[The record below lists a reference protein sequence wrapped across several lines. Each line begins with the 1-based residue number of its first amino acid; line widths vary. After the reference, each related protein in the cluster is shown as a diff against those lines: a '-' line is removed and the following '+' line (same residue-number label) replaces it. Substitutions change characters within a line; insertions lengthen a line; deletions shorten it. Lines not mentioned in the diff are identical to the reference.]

1 MTSSSPLTAPI
12 PVVPSNRSSYPGESL
27 STASRVLYVLVL
39 GALVALGPFTIDL
52 YLPALP
58 LLAQEF
64 VAPEATIQLTL
75 TATMIGFGLGQLVI
89 GPWSDTVGR
98 RLPLVIATTL
108 HVGASIGVA
117 FSPDLTWVLVFRV
130 LQGVGAAGG
139 GVVAMATVR
148 DLFGGQ
154 PLVRMLSR
162 LALVTGLAP
171 ILAPVIGSQLLVLL
185 DWRGL
190 FVALAGYGLVVV
202 ALTTLLITETL
213 PVERRRLRGHSTAR
227 QRYRA
232 VLSDRVFIGVALIAG
247 LMFSGLFAYLSSS
260 SFVFQ
265 EVYGLN
271 AQQYG
276 ALFAINSL
284 GLAVASQ
291 VSSRLMRRFPP
302 ARILTISLPVMAVA
316 GFAAAAIA
324 TTGELSFLPIAAC
337 MFVFLTG
344 AGLSFPCIQVT
355 ALAPHGAEAG
365 TAAALLGAINFGL
378 ASLAAPIVGAFGTAS
393 AIPMG
398 VAMGACLSVAIV
410 LLWIV
415 VRPLRAKVV
424 GSSDGDL
431 SSSVH

>member
-1 MTSSSPLTAPI
+1 MTTLTHPGDAL
-12 PVVPSNRSSYPGESL
+12 SRS
-27 STASRVLYVLVL
+27 SRVLYVVVL

-52 YLPALP
+52 YLPAFP
-58 LLAQEF
+58 A
-64 VAPEATIQLTL
+64 VADALDASESAIQLTL
-75 TATMIGFGLGQLVI
+75 TATMIGFGLGQLAV
-89 GPWSDTVGR
+89 GPWSDSIGR
-98 RLPLVIATTL
+98 RLPLILATVV
-108 HVGASIGVA
+108 HVGASVGVA
-117 FSPDLTWVLVFRV
+117 LAPDISWVLVFRV

-162 LALVTGLAP
+162 LALVTSLAP

-190 FVALAGYGLVVV
+190 FLALAGYGVVIV
-202 ALTTLLITETL
+202 VLAATLIAETL
-213 PVERRRLRGHSTAR
+213 PPERRRVRGHSTTL

-247 LMFSGLFAYLSSS
+247 LLFSGLFAYLSAS
-260 SFVFQ
+260 SFLFQ
-265 EVYGLN
+265 DLYGFDP
-271 AQQYG
+271 QQYG
-276 ALFAINSL
+276 ILFAVNSI
-284 GLAVASQ
+284 GLAVSSQ
-291 VSSRLMRRFPP
+291 VASRLMRRFAP
-302 ARILTISLPVMAVA
+302 ARILVVSLPLMATA
-316 GFAAAAIA
+316 GFV
-324 TTGELSFLPIAAC
+324 IAASAALGLGLAPLLASI
-337 MFVFLTG
+337 FVFVSC

-378 ASLAAPIVGAFGTAS
+378 ASTSAPIVGLFGTET

-398 VAMGACLSVAIV
+398 LAMGIVLTVATA

-415 VRPLRAKVV
+415 VRPLRATRIGDEPAKPLAV
-424 GSSDGDL
+424 G
-431 SSSVH
+431 H

>member
-1 MTSSSPLTAPI
+1 MTTSPI
-12 PVVPSNRSSYPGESL
+12 PVVLAHPGDAL
-27 STASRVLYVLVL
+27 SRASRVLYIVVL

-52 YLPALP
+52 YLPAFP
-58 LLAQEF
+58 VVAAELAASES
-64 VAPEATIQLTL
+64 AIQLTL
-75 TATMIGFGLGQLVI
+75 TATMVGFGLGQLVI

-98 RLPLVIATTL
+98 RLPLILATVI
-108 HVGASIGVA
+108 HVGASLGVA
-117 FSPDLTWVLVFRV
+117 FSPDITWVLVFRV

-162 LALVTGLAP
+162 LALVTSLAP
-171 ILAPVIGSQLLVLL
+171 ILAPVIGSQLMLWL

-190 FVALAGYGLVVV
+190 FVALAGYGVVIVVLAATLV
-202 ALTTLLITETL
+202 AETL
-213 PVERRRLRGHSTAR
+213 PPERRRVKGHSTTG

-232 VLSDRVFIGVALIAG
+232 VLSDRVFVGVALIAG
-247 LMFSGLFAYLSSS
+247 LLFSGLFAYLSSS

-265 EVYGLN
+265 EVYGFD

-276 ALFAINSL
+276 ILFAINSL
-284 GLAVASQ
+284 GLAIASQ
-291 VSSRLMRRFPP
+291 VASRLMRRFAPP
-302 ARILTISLPVMAVA
+302 RILAVSLPIMAVA
-316 GFAAAAIA
+316 GFTAALAAFL
-324 TTGELSFLPIAAC
+324 ELGLAPVVAST
-337 MFVFLTG
+337 FVFLTF

-365 TAAALLGAINFGL
+365 TAAALLGAINFGF
-378 ASLAAPIVGAFGTAS
+378 ASIAAPLVGAFGTET

-398 VAMGACLSVAIV
+398 LAMGIALTLAVV

-415 VRPLRAKVV
+415 VRPQHATVIDDAEAPA
-424 GSSDGDL
+424 GAG
-431 SSSVH
+431 H

>member
-1 MTSSSPLTAPI
+1 MTTFTHPGDALS
-12 PVVPSNRSSYPGESL
+12 RSSRL
-27 STASRVLYVLVL
+27 LYVLVL

-52 YLPALP
+52 YLPAFP
-58 LLAQEF
+58 V
-64 VAPEATIQLTL
+64 VADELGASDSAIQLTL

-98 RLPLVIATTL
+98 RLPLILATAL
-108 HVGASIGVA
+108 HVGASLGVA
-117 FSPDLTWVLVFRV
+117 FSPDITWVLVFRV

-162 LALVTGLAP
+162 LALVTSLAP
-171 ILAPVIGSQLLVLL
+171 ILAPVIGSSLLVVL

-190 FVALAGYGLVVV
+190 FVALAGYGILVVV
-202 ALTTLLITETL
+202 LAATLITETL
-213 PVERRRLRGHSTAR
+213 PPERRRVKGHSTTG

-232 VLSDRVFIGVALIAG
+232 VLSDRVFLGVALIAG
-247 LMFSGLFAYLSSS
+247 LVFSGLFAYLSSS

-265 EVYGLN
+265 QVYGLD
-271 AQQYG
+271 AQQFG
-276 ALFAINSL
+276 ILFAINSI
-284 GLAVASQ
+284 GLALASQ
-291 VSSRLMRRFPP
+291 LASRLMRRFAP
-302 ARILTISLPVMAVA
+302 AKILAVSLPLMVLAGLGIALAAALDAGLPVIVA
-316 GFAAAAIA
+316 G
-324 TTGELSFLPIAAC
+324 T
-337 MFVFLTG
+337 FVFLSC

-365 TAAALLGAINFGL
+365 TAAALLGAINFGI
-378 ASLAAPIVGAFGTAS
+378 ASIAAPVVGLFGTET

-398 VAMGACLSVAIV
+398 LAMATTLAVAVV

-415 VRPLRAKVV
+415 VRPLRAKPI
-424 GSSDGDL
+424 GDDEPTL
-431 SSSVH
+431 AGH

>member
-1 MTSSSPLTAPI
+1 MTSPTHPGDALS
-12 PVVPSNRSSYPGESL
+12 RS
-27 STASRVLYVLVL
+27 ARILYVVVL
-39 GALVALGPFTIDL
+39 GLLVGLGPFTIDL

-58 LLAQEF
+58 VIADELRAS
-64 VAPEATIQLTL
+64 EATIQLTL

-98 RLPLVIATTL
+98 KLPLILATVL
-108 HVGASIGVA
+108 HVGASFGVA
-117 FSPDLTWVLVFRV
+117 FAPDVEWVLVFRV
-130 LQGVGAAGG
+130 LQGAGAAGG

-171 ILAPVIGSQLLVLL
+171 ILAPVIGSQLLAVL

-190 FVALAGYGLVVV
+190 FLALAGYGVVV
-202 ALTTLLITETL
+202 AILAATFIVETL
-213 PVERRRLRGHSTAR
+213 PRDRRRVKGHSTTA

-232 VLSDRVFIGVALIAG
+232 VLSDRVFVGVALIAG
-247 LMFSGLFAYLSSS
+247 LMFSGLFAYLSAS

-265 EVYGLN
+265 EVYGLD
-271 AQQYG
+271 AQQFG
-276 ALFAINSL
+276 IVFAVNSI
-284 GLAVASQ
+284 GLATASQ
-291 VSSRLMRRFPP
+291 VASRLMRRFAPP
-302 ARILTISLPVMAVA
+302 KILAVSLPLMAVA
-316 GFAAAAIA
+316 GFGAAGAAALDAPFGVI
-324 TTGELSFLPIAAC
+324 LAC
-337 MFVFLTG
+337 TFVFLSC

-378 ASLAAPIVGAFGTAS
+378 ASAAAPIVGLFGTGS

-398 VAMGACLSVAIV
+398 LGMAITISVAIV
-410 LLWIV
+410 LLWVV
-415 VRPLRAKVV
+415 VRPLRSKPI
-424 GSSDGDL
+424 GDDDA
-431 SSSVH
+431 VNATAGH

>member
-1 MTSSSPLTAPI
+1 MTTLTHPGDALP
-12 PVVPSNRSSYPGESL
+12 RSSRL
-27 STASRVLYVLVL
+27 LYVLVL

-58 LLAQEF
+58 L
-64 VAPEATIQLTL
+64 VAEELRAAESTIQLTL
-75 TATMIGFGLGQLVI
+75 TATMIGFGVGQLVI

-98 RLPLVIATTL
+98 RLPLILAATL
-108 HVGASIGVA
+108 HVGASLGVA
-117 FSPDLTWVLVFRV
+117 FSPDITGVLIFRV

-190 FVALAGYGLVVV
+190 FVSLAGYGILVTVL
-202 ALTTLLITETL
+202 AATLIVETL
-213 PVERRRLRGHSTAR
+213 PPERRRVRGHSTPW

-265 EVYGLN
+265 QVYGLD

-276 ALFAINSL
+276 IVFAVNSI
-284 GLAVASQ
+284 GLAAASQ
-291 VSSRLMRRFPP
+291 VSSRLMRRFAPP
-302 ARILTISLPVMAVA
+302 KILTISLPIMALA
-316 GFAAAAIA
+316 GFSAAAGAAMGAPFGVIVA
-324 TTGELSFLPIAAC
+324 CTFL
-337 MFVFLTG
+337 FLAS

-378 ASLAAPIVGAFGTAS
+378 ASLAAPLVGLFGTAS

-398 VAMGACLSVAIV
+398 LAMGIAISIAIV
-410 LLWIV
+410 LLWVV
-415 VRPLRAKVV
+415 VRPLRSKPVADDDEFAPA
-424 GSSDGDL
+424 G
-431 SSSVH
+431 H

>member
-1 MTSSSPLTAPI
+1 MTSLTH
-12 PVVPSNRSSYPGESL
+12 PGDAL
-27 STASRVLYVLVL
+27 SRPARVLYVVVL
-39 GALVALGPFTIDL
+39 GLLVGLGPFTIDL

-58 LLAQEF
+58 VISDELRAS
-64 VAPEATIQLTL
+64 EATIQLTL

-98 RLPLVIATTL
+98 KLPLILATVL
-108 HVGASIGVA
+108 HVGASLGVA
-117 FSPDLTWVLVFRV
+117 FSPDVEWVLVFRV
-130 LQGVGAAGG
+130 LQGAGAAGG

-171 ILAPVIGSQLLVLL
+171 ILAPVIGSQLLAVL

-190 FVALAGYGLVVV
+190 FLALAGYGVVV
-202 ALTTLLITETL
+202 TVLAATLIVETL
-213 PVERRRLRGHSTAR
+213 PRERRRVKGHSTTA

-232 VLSDRVFIGVALIAG
+232 VLSDRVFVGVALIAG
-247 LMFSGLFAYLSSS
+247 LMFSGLFAYLSAS

-265 EVYGLN
+265 EVYGLD
-271 AQQYG
+271 AQQFG
-276 ALFAINSL
+276 IVFAINSV

-291 VSSRLMRRFPP
+291 VASQLMRRYAPP
-302 ARILTISLPVMAVA
+302 KILAISLPLMGIA
-316 GFAAAAIA
+316 GFGAAGAAALGAPFAVIL
-324 TTGELSFLPIAAC
+324 TCT
-337 MFVFLTG
+337 FVFLSC

-378 ASLAAPIVGAFGTAS
+378 ASAAAPIVGLFGTES

-398 VAMGACLSVAIV
+398 LGMGITISVAIV
-410 LLWIV
+410 LLWAV
-415 VRPLRAKVV
+415 VRPL
-424 GSSDGDL
+424 SSTPIADDDAVNATAG
-431 SSSVH
+431 H

>member
-1 MTSSSPLTAPI
+1 MTSLTHPGDAL
-12 PVVPSNRSSYPGESL
+12 SRS
-27 STASRVLYVLVL
+27 SRVLYIVVL

-52 YLPALP
+52 YLPAFP
-58 LLAQEF
+58 V
-64 VAPEATIQLTL
+64 VADELRASEPAIQLTL
-75 TATMIGFGLGQLVI
+75 TATMIGFGLGQLVV

-98 RLPLVIATTL
+98 RLPLILATTL
-108 HVGASIGVA
+108 HVGASLGVA
-117 FSPDLTWVLVFRV
+117 FAPDITWVLIFRV
-130 LQGVGAAGG
+130 LQGIGAAGG

-162 LALVTGLAP
+162 LALVTSLAP
-171 ILAPVIGSQLLVLL
+171 ILAPVIGSQLLALL

-190 FVALAGYGLVVV
+190 FVALAAYGVVV
-202 ALTTLLITETL
+202 VVLAAVLIAETL
-213 PVERRRLRGHSTAR
+213 PPERRRVRGHSTTA

-247 LMFSGLFAYLSSS
+247 LMFSGLFAYLSAS
-260 SFVFQ
+260 SFLFQ
-265 EVYGLN
+265 DVYGFN

-276 ALFAINSL
+276 ILFAINSI
-284 GLAVASQ
+284 GLAVSSQ
-291 VSSRLMRRFPP
+291 VASRLMRRFPP
-302 ARILTISLPVMAVA
+302 PRVLAVSLPLMAVA
-316 GFAAAAIA
+316 GFTAAA
-324 TTGELSFLPIAAC
+324 SAALDLGLAPLVAST
-337 MFVFLTG
+337 FVFLSC

-378 ASLAAPIVGAFGTAS
+378 ASLSAPIVGVFGTET

-398 VAMGACLSVAIV
+398 LGMGILLTVATA

-415 VRPLRAKVV
+415 VRPLRARVV
-424 GSSDGDL
+424 GEEPAEL
-431 SSSVH
+431 EIAAH

>member
-1 MTSSSPLTAPI
+1 MTALTHPGDAL
-12 PVVPSNRSSYPGESL
+12 SRSGRL
-27 STASRVLYVLVL
+27 LYVLVL

-52 YLPALP
+52 YLPAFP
-58 LLAQEF
+58 V
-64 VAPEATIQLTL
+64 VAEELRASETAIQLTL
-75 TATMIGFGLGQLVI
+75 TATMIGFGLGQLVV

-98 RLPLVIATTL
+98 RLPLVLATVL
-108 HVGASIGVA
+108 HVGASVGVA
-117 FSPDLTWVLVFRV
+117 LSPDIAGILIFRV

-190 FVALAGYGLVVV
+190 FLALAGYGLVIVV
-202 ALTTLLITETL
+202 LTLLLVRETL
-213 PVERRRLRGHSTAR
+213 PPERRRVRGHSTVR
-227 QRYRA
+227 ERYVA
-232 VLSDRVFIGVALIAG
+232 VLSDRVFVGIALIAG
-247 LMFSGLFAYLSSS
+247 LLFSGLFAYLSSS

-265 EVYGLN
+265 EVYGLD

-276 ALFAINSL
+276 ILFAVNSL
-284 GLAVASQ
+284 GLAVSSQ
-291 VSSRLMRRFPP
+291 VASRLMRRFPP
-302 ARILTISLPVMAVA
+302 PRVLAVSLPVMAAA
-316 GFAAAAIA
+316 GFAAAVAA
-324 TTGELSFLPIAAC
+324 SWSSSFWVVAAC
-337 MFVFLTG
+337 VFVFLSG

-365 TAAALLGAINFGL
+365 TAAALLGATNFGI
-378 ASLAAPIVGAFGTAS
+378 ASLAGPIVGLFGTES

-398 VAMGACLSVAIV
+398 IAMGLTLTAAVT

-415 VRPLRAKVV
+415 VRPLRAARV
-424 GSSDGDL
+424 GDEPDPAPA
-431 SSSVH
+431 H

>member
-1 MTSSSPLTAPI
+1 VTH
-12 PVVPSNRSSYPGESL
+12 PGEAL
-27 STASRVLYVLVL
+27 SRSSRVLYVIVL

-52 YLPALP
+52 YLPAFP
-58 LLAQEF
+58 VVADEF
-64 VAPEATIQLTL
+64 AGSESLIQLTL
-75 TATMIGFGLGQLVI
+75 TATMIGFGLGQLVV

-98 RLPLVIATTL
+98 RLPLILATTV
-108 HVGASIGVA
+108 HVGASLGVA
-117 FSPDLTWVLVFRV
+117 FSPDITWLLVFRV

-162 LALVTGLAP
+162 LALVTSLAP
-171 ILAPVIGSQLLVLL
+171 ILAPVIGSQLLVVL

-190 FVALAGYGLVVV
+190 FVALAAYGVVVV
-202 ALTTLLITETL
+202 ALASTLIAETL
-213 PVERRRLRGHSTAR
+213 PPERRRVRGHSTAA

-247 LMFSGLFAYLSSS
+247 LMFSGLFAYLSAS
-260 SFVFQ
+260 SFLFQ
-265 EVYGLN
+265 DVYGFD

-276 ALFAINSL
+276 ILFAVNSI
-284 GLAVASQ
+284 GLAVSSQ
-291 VSSRLMRRFPP
+291 VASRLMRRFAP
-302 ARILTISLPVMAVA
+302 ARILAVSLPLMAIA
-316 GFAAAAIA
+316 GFTAAAAA
-324 TTGELSFLPIAAC
+324 ALELGLAPIVAGT
-337 MFVFLTG
+337 FVFLSC

-378 ASLAAPIVGAFGTAS
+378 ASLSAPIVSVFGTET

-398 VAMGACLSVAIV
+398 LGMGILLSVATA

-415 VRPLRAKVV
+415 VRPLRAVRI
-424 GSSDGDL
+424 GDEPVEL
-431 SSSVH
+431 AVAAH

>member
-1 MTSSSPLTAPI
+1 VTH
-12 PVVPSNRSSYPGESL
+12 PGEAL
-27 STASRVLYVLVL
+27 SRSSRVLYVIVL

-52 YLPALP
+52 YLPAFP
-58 LLAQEF
+58 VVADEF
-64 VAPEATIQLTL
+64 AGSESLIQLTL
-75 TATMIGFGLGQLVI
+75 TATMIGFGLGQLVV

-98 RLPLVIATTL
+98 RLPLILATTV
-108 HVGASIGVA
+108 HVGASLGVA
-117 FSPDLTWVLVFRV
+117 FSPDITWLLVFRV

-162 LALVTGLAP
+162 LALVTSLAP
-171 ILAPVIGSQLLVLL
+171 ILAPVIGSQLLVVL

-190 FVALAGYGLVVV
+190 FVALAAYGVVVV
-202 ALTTLLITETL
+202 ALASTLIAETL
-213 PVERRRLRGHSTAR
+213 PPERRRVRGHSTAA

-247 LMFSGLFAYLSSS
+247 LMFSGLFAYLSAS
-260 SFVFQ
+260 SFLFQ
-265 EVYGLN
+265 DVYGFD

-276 ALFAINSL
+276 ILFAVNSI
-284 GLAVASQ
+284 GLAVSSQ
-291 VSSRLMRRFPP
+291 VASRLMRRFAP
-302 ARILTISLPVMAVA
+302 ARILAVSLPLMAIA
-316 GFAAAAIA
+316 GFTAAAAA
-324 TTGELSFLPIAAC
+324 ALDLGLAPIVAGT
-337 MFVFLTG
+337 FVFLSC

-378 ASLAAPIVGAFGTAS
+378 ASLSAPIVSVFGTET

-398 VAMGACLSVAIV
+398 LGMGILLSVATA

-415 VRPLRAKVV
+415 VRPLRAVRI
-424 GSSDGDL
+424 GDEPAEL
-431 SSSVH
+431 AVAAH

>member
-1 MTSSSPLTAPI
+1 MTALTH
-12 PVVPSNRSSYPGESL
+12 PGDAL
-27 STASRVLYVLVL
+27 SRRARVLYVVVL
-39 GALVALGPFTIDL
+39 GALVGLGPFTIDL
-52 YLPALP
+52 YLPAFP
-58 LLAQEF
+58 V
-64 VAPEATIQLTL
+64 VAEELRASEATIQLTL

-98 RLPLVIATTL
+98 RLPLILATVL
-108 HVGASIGVA
+108 HVGASLGVA
-117 FSPDLTWVLVFRV
+117 FSPDITWVLVFRV

-171 ILAPVIGSQLLVLL
+171 VVAPVIGSQLLAVL

-190 FVALAGYGLVVV
+190 FIALAGYGIVVTV
-202 ALTTLLITETL
+202 LAAVFVTETL
-213 PVERRRLRGHSTAR
+213 PPERRRVKGHSTTA

-232 VLSDRVFIGVALIAG
+232 VLSDRVFVGVALIAG
-247 LMFSGLFAYLSSS
+247 LVFSGLFAYLSAS

-265 EVYGLN
+265 EVYGLD
-271 AQQYG
+271 AQQFG
-276 ALFAINSL
+276 ILFAANSI
-284 GLAVASQ
+284 GLAVSSQ
-291 VSSRLMRRFPP
+291 VASRLMRRFAPP
-302 ARILTISLPVMAVA
+302 KILAVSLPLMALAGYGAAVA
-316 GFAAAAIA
+316 AVLDAPLGVVV
-324 TTGELSFLPIAAC
+324 AC
-337 MFVFLTG
+337 TFVFLSC

-378 ASLAAPIVGAFGTAS
+378 ASVSAPIVGLFGTES

-398 VAMGACLSVAIV
+398 LGMGIALSIAIV
-410 LLWIV
+410 LLWVV
-415 VRPLRAKVV
+415 VRPLR
-424 GSSDGDL
+424 STRIGDDDAGIAGGG
-431 SSSVH
+431 H

>member
-1 MTSSSPLTAPI
+1 MTSATH
-12 PVVPSNRSSYPGESL
+12 PGDAL
-27 STASRVLYVLVL
+27 STPARFLYVVVL
-39 GALVALGPFTIDL
+39 GLLVGLGPFTIDL

-58 LLAQEF
+58 VIADELHA
-64 VAPEATIQLTL
+64 AEATIQLTL

-98 RLPLVIATTL
+98 KLPLILATVL
-108 HVGASIGVA
+108 HVGASFGVA
-117 FSPDLTWVLVFRV
+117 FAPDIEWVLVFRV
-130 LQGVGAAGG
+130 LQGAGAAGG

-162 LALVTGLAP
+162 LALVTSLAP
-171 ILAPVIGSQLLVLL
+171 ILAPVIGSQLLAVL

-190 FVALAGYGLVVV
+190 FLALAGYGIVVT
-202 ALTTLLITETL
+202 ALAATFIVETL
-213 PVERRRLRGHSTAR
+213 PPERRRVKGHSTTG

-232 VLSDRVFIGVALIAG
+232 VLSDRVFVGVALIAG

-265 EVYGLN
+265 EVYGLD
-271 AQQYG
+271 AQQFG
-276 ALFAINSL
+276 ILFAINSV
-284 GLAVASQ
+284 GLAVSSQ
-291 VSSRLMRRFPP
+291 VASRLMRRFAPP
-302 ARILTISLPVMAVA
+302 KILAVSLPLMALA
-316 GFAAAAIA
+316 GFGAATAAALGAPLGVIVA
-324 TTGELSFLPIAAC
+324 CTFLFLSC
-337 MFVFLTG
+337 

-378 ASLAAPIVGAFGTAS
+378 ASAAAPIVGLFGTAS

-398 VAMGACLSVAIV
+398 LGMGITISVAIV
-410 LLWIV
+410 LLWVV
-415 VRPLRAKVV
+415 VRPLRAKRV
-424 GSSDGDL
+424 GDDDADL
-431 SSSVH
+431 ATAGH

>member
-1 MTSSSPLTAPI
+1 MITSPLN
-12 PVVPSNRSSYPGESL
+12 VVLAHPGDAL
-27 STASRVLYVLVL
+27 SRGSRVVYIVVL
-39 GALVALGPFTIDL
+39 GLLVGLGPFTIDL
-52 YLPALP
+52 YLPAFP
-58 LLAQEF
+58 V
-64 VAPEATIQLTL
+64 VAEELVASEAAIQLTL
-75 TATMIGFGLGQLVI
+75 TATMVGFGLGQLVI
-89 GPWSDTVGR
+89 GPWSDKVGR
-98 RLPLVIATTL
+98 RLPLILATTV
-108 HVGASIGVA
+108 HVGASLGVA
-117 FSPDLTWVLVFRV
+117 FAPDITWVLVFRM

-162 LALVTGLAP
+162 LALVTSLAP
-171 ILAPVIGSQLLVLL
+171 ILAPVIGSQLLVLV

-190 FVALAGYGLVVV
+190 FLSLAGYGVVV
-202 ALTTLLITETL
+202 VVLAALLVAETL
-213 PVERRRLRGHSTAR
+213 PPERRRVKGHSTVG

-232 VLSDRVFIGVALIAG
+232 VLSDRVFVGVALIAG

-265 EVYGLN
+265 EVYGFD

-276 ALFAINSL
+276 ILFAVNSL

-291 VSSRLMRRFPP
+291 VASRLMRRFAP
-302 ARILTISLPVMAVA
+302 ARILAVSLPIMAVA
-316 GFAAAAIA
+316 GFVAA
-324 TTGELSFLPIAAC
+324 LSASLDLGLAPVVAC
-337 MFVFLTG
+337 TFVFLTC

-378 ASLAAPIVGAFGTAS
+378 ASIAAPLVGAFGTET

-398 VAMGACLSVAIV
+398 LAMGIALSVAVV

-415 VRPLRAKVV
+415 VRPQHATVV
-424 GSSDGDL
+424 ADTPVGAA
-431 SSSVH
+431 H